1 MSRGRRAPEPA
12 IAVGASD
19 PLVAPPDPMSN
30 MAPPPEE
37 REYVAD
43 EDIPEGPAQEGV
55 AYDEDGDLIARF
67 DAGMPDD
74 PEPGEGLSPEEELMF
89 ASLLTCGRRS
99 KSIKIMDHTV
109 VVETVNGDD
118 DLRIGLYAKP
128 YVGSLGEQRAYQI
141 AVAAAGIRSID
152 GKPFATT
159 VYTDVDNSALFDEKV
174 AKVQRMYPHVIQR
187 IYRAVVDAEKEF
199 AELVDRLGKSE
210 G

>member
-12 IAVGASD
+12 IPVGSMD
-19 PLVAPPDPMSN
+19 PLVAPPEPMGN
-30 MAPPPEE
+30 LAPPPEE

-43 EDIPEGPAQEGV
+43 EDIPEGPNPMAAVEG
-55 AYDEDGDLIARF
+55 DEGDLIARF
-67 DAGMPDD
+67 DSAMPDD

-99 KSIKIMDHTV
+99 KTIKIMDHTV

-159 VYTDVDNSALFDEKV
+159 VYSDVDNSALFDEKV

-199 AELVDRLGKSE
+199 AELVERLGKSD